1 MSRGFRLSRAN
12 RNKLEALICE
22 ILGVLH
28 DVSTLVPCKHSS
40 QNPQQRDSQIDCHSD
55 VVSVHNEATS
65 LWQSTDWGIVFV
77 DSKYLPFYPSVNVK
91 SKCAEHNDK
100 IVKILGKSEKST
112 LGNKCVITKLNFKE
126 KKKNAPLFCH
136 CNSIYGAPG
145 IDTAILLAPKNAR
158 ARCVCV

>member
-1 MSRGFRLSRAN
+1 MSQPLYR
-12 RNKLEALICE
+12 
-22 ILGVLH
+22 
-28 DVSTLVPCKHSS
+28 VST

-55 VVSVHNEATS
+55 AVSVHNEATS

-100 IVKILGKSEKST
+100 TVKILGKSEKST

-126 KKKNAPLFCH
+126 KKKMLLCFAIVTASMGH
-136 CNSIYGAPG
+136 QASIQ
-145 IDTAILLAPKNAR
+145 LSS
-158 ARCVCV
+158 

>member
-12 RNKLEALICE
+12 RNKLGALICE

-91 SKCAEHNDK
+91 SKCAEHNNK

-126 KKKNAPLFCH
+126 KKKMLLCFAIVTASMGH
-136 CNSIYGAPG
+136 QASIQ
-145 IDTAILLAPKNAR
+145 LSS
-158 ARCVCV
+158 